1 MVSHSAK
8 VLTLILFVFLALPTT
23 ANNAM
28 KHAAPSIDQLIDS
41 MLHYHPYVLAIDEG
55 NYQAAAELEIAR
67 SRFDPVVE
75 QKTTSRLSGYYDGT
89 NLTQR
94 FSNPIE
100 NFNGEVFTEYRIS
113 EGDFPS
119 YEGGYETLSGG
130 EASVGVALSLLQ
142 NREIDKRRTE
152 LKNAG
157 LASSQW
163 QALAASLKNE
173 FIYKGVSEY
182 IAWYE
187 SAQQVLAVEELL
199 KAAAERESALT
210 IRVEKGDVAS
220 IVLTEFRA
228 NILQQRLLLAE
239 LKQKRDAH
247 AQMLMY
253 YWRSPEGTMLAIN
266 ENQPPDQLNWPFWV
280 GDGQL
285 VTLRKALS
293 QHPELD
299 VMRLE
304 QQVVENKVELSKNAL
319 LPKLDLK
326 ASVARDLGAGPTS
339 LDGTETKLG
348 LAFSYPLGNRKAKAE
363 QAQLLS
369 KKRELEH
376 KLTSTQQAIA
386 QRFEQALV
394 YWLQAKDIS
403 TLQSENAALANTLA
417 KVEKTRF
424 DAGDSDMFVL
434 NARAQNE
441 IKARIKAIKAKVD
454 LLKAELML
462 YKEAAMLDKQR

>member
-1 MVSHSAK
+1 MVSNSAK
-8 VLTLILFVFLALPTT
+8 LLTFILFVFVAIPTT
-23 ANNAM
+23 ANNTM
-28 KHAAPSIDQLIDS
+28 KRAAPSIDELIDS

-75 QKTTSRLSGYYDGT
+75 QKTKSRLSGYYDGT

-187 SAQQVLAVEELL
+187 SALQVLAVEELL

-210 IRVEKGDVAS
+210 IRVDKGDVAS

-247 AQMLMY
+247 AQMLTY
-253 YWRSPEGTMLAIN
+253 YWRSPEGAMLGID
-266 ENQPPDQLNWPFWV
+266 ENQPPDHLNWPFWV

-285 VTLRKALS
+285 ATLRKALN

-304 QQVVENKVELSKNAL
+304 QQVVVNKVELSKNAL

-376 KLTSTQQAIA
+376 KLTSTQEAIT

-403 TLQSENAALANTLA
+403 ALQSENAALANTLA